1 MEEKSAGAV
10 IYLKENKTTKYLI
23 LLYGAGHWDFVKGHV
38 EADEEEEET
47 IVREAEEETRL
58 IDLRI
63 LPGFKERISYAY
75 KKDGKTIAKEVA
87 FVTAETKTKEIK
99 LSFEHKE
106 YKWLEYKEALKRL
119 TYDTAKQ
126 VLKKADLFIRKY
138 EQQKTLTAAAANS

>member
-1 MEEKSAGAV
+1 MKEKSAGAV
-10 IYLKENKTTKYLI
+10 VYRKEGRETKYLV
-23 LLYGAGHWDFVKGHV
+23 LLYGVGHWDFVKGHV

-47 IVREAEEETRL
+47 VVREAEEETRL

-63 LPGFKERISYAY
+63 LPGFKERIKYVY
-75 KKDGKTIAKEVA
+75 KKNSKTIAKEVA
-87 FVTAETKTKEIK
+87 FVIAETKTKDIK

-126 VLKKADLFIRKY
+126 VLKKADLYIRKH
-138 EQQKTLTAAAANS
+138 EQQKTLTA